1 MKSTTPHTRGFSL
14 AELALVVFIVGALA
28 SVTVPALVRVRAS
41 AVQRGGRSEV
51 QAALWLT
58 RSTSAQWGRTARLAI
73 DTASDQLSVW
83 VDTTIGG
90 GGSDSLLVRVFPIG
104 SDLEV
109 ELESNLDGFCLN
121 SRGIATAAAGC
132 TATSGEIWIRR
143 PDGTDT
149 VRINSVGRVWR

>member
-1 MKSTTPHTRGFSL
+1 MKSAKPHERGYSF
-14 AELALVVFIVGALA
+14 AELALVVFIVGVLA
-28 SVTVPALVRVRAS
+28 SVTLPALGRVRAS
-41 AVQRGGRSEV
+41 AALHGGRSQV

-83 VDTTIGG
+83 VDTST
-90 GGSDSLLVRVFPIG
+90 GGSGTDSLLVRMFPIG
-104 SDLEV
+104 SDLAV
-109 ELESNLDGFCLN
+109 ELESELDGFCLD

-132 TATSGEIWIRR
+132 TATSGEIRMRR